1 MENNMRN
8 SSTIIK
14 RLDSKLLEIYLNR
27 PEKLNAFN
35 IEMHENLYDCLEI
48 ARDDDNVRA
57 IMISGSGRAFCAGQ
71 DLGDRHPDKLTEE
84 PDLEKTLTNF
94 YNPLVTLIRA
104 INKPVICA
112 VNGVA
117 AGAGANLALACDI
130 VIANETARFIQSFSK
145 VGLVPDAGG
154 SWLLPRL
161 VGEARAKALTMTAC
175 PVTAKQ
181 AEEWGLIWKTYPEN
195 EFLKEAKK
203 LGVELASGASVGLG
217 LTKENIQSAANQDFK
232 DHLIQ
237 EAKSQGICGRTNDYK
252 EGVRAFSQ
260 KRAPNF
266 GGN

>member
-1 MENNMRN
+1 M
-8 SSTIIK
+8 
-14 RLDSKLLEIYLNR
+14 
-27 PEKLNAFN
+27 
-35 IEMHENLYDCLEI
+35 
-48 ARDDDNVRA
+48 
-57 IMISGSGRAFCAGQ
+57 
-71 DLGDRHPDKLTEE
+71 
-84 PDLEKTLTNF
+84 
-94 YNPLVTLIRA
+94 
-104 INKPVICA
+104 
-112 VNGVA
+112 
-117 AGAGANLALACDI
+117 ACDI

-252 EGVRAFSQ
+252 EGVRAFSE